1 MWVGHERGVIND
13 VGEKKHK
20 MPCLLFFVFSL
31 RYFPE
36 IVDKFMVK

>member
-20 MPCLLFFVFSL
+20 MPRLLFFVF
-31 RYFPE
+31 RYFSE
-36 IVDKFMVK
+36 IVDKFMVKS